1 MVKRETCAARYIY
14 IHFKIGDARAVT
26 IFFFGWRD
34 AALHTPCR
42 IHWIYIYAYDK
53 NMLFP
58 QLLMQWHPHHTRNCA
73 RILNYWYER
82 AAAPKRPRVR
92 FQRARVLL
100 VADYIYTYLYVV
112 SGPKPWTCSRF
123 NCFNMEYCQLNNYFA
138 IIPFSHLSLFP
149 EQFQQMILRTDFDGS
164 ILLKI
169 YQVS

>member
-1 MVKRETCAARYIY
+1 MMTRTSDLFVVAAPPPPSPHHAIYSHAQQQQRINIIRIEVFGQARNLCGALY

-42 IHWIYIYAYDK
+42 IHWIYVCVWQEYVISSITYAMASASYAAG
-53 NMLFP
+53 
-58 QLLMQWHPHHTRNCA
+58 NCA

-82 AAAPKRPRVR
+82 AAAPKRSRVR

-112 SGPKPWTCSRF
+112 SGP
-123 NCFNMEYCQLNNYFA
+123 
-138 IIPFSHLSLFP
+138 
-149 EQFQQMILRTDFDGS
+149 
-164 ILLKI
+164 
-169 YQVS
+169 